1 MTSRQEKTEDMF
13 WILIK
18 RDGCN
23 TRYFSRETAKKEKYA
38 SSVHY
43 ADHYVSEE
51 EAVAN
56 TPKDGEGWKALY
68 VTWLK
73 AQKAKKETV

>member
-1 MTSRQEKTEDMF
+1 MISHQEKTEDMF

-18 RDGCN
+18 RDECN

-43 ADHYVSEE
+43 ADHYASEK

-56 TPKDGEGWKALY
+56 IPKDSEGWEALH

-73 AQKAKKETV
+73 TQKAKKETV